1 MYLDKFDY
9 FCAINN
15 LNYYMM
21 KKLAFVTLLLASLV
35 GCKQTDWREPYTGS
49 FDFMCRKSFV
59 SMCENPSPDCID
71 GWMES
76 QIDTTY
82 QTSDVVMQDSDRMK
96 IQVGDLT
103 LSPIINKN
111 GNLQFPVS
119 EYDQGGNNN
128 YQGQYIGTDSIVL
141 NISTGLTGMYTKYQI
156 IGTRTH

>member
-82 QTSDVVMQDSDRMK
+82 QTSDVVMQDSDRVK

>member
-1 MYLDKFDY
+1 
-9 FCAINN
+9 
-15 LNYYMM
+15 MM

-35 GCKQTDWREPYTGS
+35 GCKQSDWRESYTGS

-59 SMCENPSPDCID
+59 SMCEDPSPDCID

-82 QTSDVVMQDSDRMK
+82 QTSDVVMQDSDRVK
-96 IQVGDLT
+96 IQVGDMT

-119 EYDQGGNNN
+119 EYDQGGNNT
-128 YQGQYIGTDSIVL
+128 YKGQYIGTDSIVL